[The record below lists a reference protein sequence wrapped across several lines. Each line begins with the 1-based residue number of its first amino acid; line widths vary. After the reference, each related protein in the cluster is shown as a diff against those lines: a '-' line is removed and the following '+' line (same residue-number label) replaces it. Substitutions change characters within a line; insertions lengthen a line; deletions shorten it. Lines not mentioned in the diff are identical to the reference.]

1 MEYEIDLSKYEHSF
15 SLKNKISRALWS
27 VSYTL
32 LFRPFSLNFFRSWRN
47 FVLKIF
53 GAKLHSKT
61 NIYASVKIWAPWNLE
76 MGAYSTLGP
85 LVDCYNQGRITI
97 GDNTTISQK
106 VYLCASSHD
115 ISDTQNNLILK
126 PILIEDQVWVAAE
139 AFVGPGVKIGQGSVV
154 GARSAVFKDVEAWV
168 VVSGNPSKFIKKR
181 VLKDE

>member
-15 SLKNKISRALWS
+15 SLKNKIARALWS
-27 VSYTL
+27 VSYILLLLL
-32 LFRPFSLNFFRSWRN
+32 LFRPFSLNFFRSWIN

-85 LVDCYNQGRITI
+85 LVDCYNQGKITI

-106 VYLCASSHD
+106 AYLCASTHD
-115 ISDTQNNLILK
+115 FTDVKNNLILK
-126 PILIEDQVWVAAE
+126 LVFIESQVWVTM
-139 AFVGPGVKIGQGSVV
+139 
-154 GARSAVFKDVEAWV
+154 
-168 VVSGNPSKFIKKR
+168 GNA
-181 VLKDE
+181 